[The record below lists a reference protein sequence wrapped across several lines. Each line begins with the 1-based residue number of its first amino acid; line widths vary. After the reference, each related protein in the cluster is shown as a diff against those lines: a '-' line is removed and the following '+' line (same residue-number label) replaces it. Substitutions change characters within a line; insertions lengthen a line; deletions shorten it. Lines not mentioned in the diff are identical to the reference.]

1 MTIIA
6 PSRGAPPENATQNK
20 RGDAHRGTRQMC
32 AVADIILRV
41 DEAPLVREIKH
52 RTHDVQHRVDVAPP
66 SEKQRLGDDAGV
78 DGDER

>member
-6 PSRGAPPENATQNK
+6 PSRAPPENATHNK
-20 RGDAHRGTRQMC
+20 RGDAHRGARQVR

-41 DEAPLVREIKH
+41 DEAPLVREVKKGT
-52 RTHDVQHRVDVAPP
+52 RDVQHSVGVASP
-66 SEKQRLGDDAGV
+66 SEKQCLSHDAGV